1 MTTMVFRPARTKV
14 ARDLAGPK
22 IMNELMLLE
31 LLLAG
36 FFAVA
41 CFRARVTPTD
51 GQRPRLTEFFQ
62 LSGRLERLRRSRW
75 QWFSMVL
82 LMFVLR
88 MQNQLPPSIEIIVAA
103 EFLIFLAL
111 PTHKLNG
118 KLLMKHST

>member
-1 MTTMVFRPARTKV
+1 
-14 ARDLAGPK
+14 
-22 IMNELMLLE
+22 MNELMLLE

-41 CFRARVTPTD
+41 CFRARGTVTY
-51 GQRPRLTEFFQ
+51 GQRPRLIELFR

-103 EFLIFLAL
+103 EFLIFVAL
-111 PTHKLNG
+111 PTQKLKG
-118 KLLMKHST
+118 TIAMKHST